1 MKVENRK
8 RKIQSEKIVKEL
20 IMYLALLSSGKVYQS
35 ELNISTAEFE
45 YDGDHTNTDPETKSS
60 TSLRS
65 FQRYAKDLEEAGSI
79 PSLELKRDPE
89 EEDAF
94 YSVEKYET
102 KQTSTNTY
110 QSKHP
115 WSFVVKREDIE
126 NSFADKYLKDYQD
139 FNVNHSE
146 THIARLARICKLA
159 NGICRSLEKENIET
173 NKEAR
178 EFIEDYYRN
187 NIDNNYNSKTFQ
199 RDVDVLIIA
208 FNEVFNYPD
217 SDRYKEV
224 IGKFLRGN
232 QNEKKNI

>member
-1 MKVENRK
+1 MKIENRK
-8 RKIQSEKIVKEL
+8 KKIQSDKIVKEL

-35 ELNISTAEFE
+35 ELNIDTSEME
-45 YDGDHTNTDPETKSS
+45 DELNNTNTNPEIESP
-60 TSLRS
+60 TSLRT
-65 FQRYAKDLEEAGSI
+65 FQRYVKDLEKAGAL
-79 PSLELKRDPE
+79 PPLELKRDTKE
-89 EEDAF
+89 GDAF
-94 YSVEKYET
+94 YSVEKYKT
-102 KQTSTNTY
+102 KRTSTNTY
-110 QSKHP
+110 QSKHQY
-115 WSFVVKREDIE
+115 SFVVKKEDIE
-126 NSFADKYLKDYQD
+126 SSFADKYLEDYQD

-146 THIARLARICKLA
+146 AHIARLARICKLA

>member
-1 MKVENRK
+1 MKIENRK
-8 RKIQSEKIVKEL
+8 KKIQSDKIVKEL

-35 ELNISTAEFE
+35 ELNISTTEFE
-45 YDGDHTNTDPETKSS
+45 YDLDHTDIDPETKSP

-65 FQRYAKDLEEAGSI
+65 FQRYAKDLEEAGAV
-79 PSLELKRDPE
+79 PSLELERDPE

-102 KQTSTNTY
+102 KQKNTNNY
-110 QSKHP
+110 QSKYP
-115 WSFVVKREDIE
+115 WSFVIKKEDIK

-146 THIARLARICKLA
+146 AHIARLARICKLA

-217 SDRYKEV
+217 SNRYKEV